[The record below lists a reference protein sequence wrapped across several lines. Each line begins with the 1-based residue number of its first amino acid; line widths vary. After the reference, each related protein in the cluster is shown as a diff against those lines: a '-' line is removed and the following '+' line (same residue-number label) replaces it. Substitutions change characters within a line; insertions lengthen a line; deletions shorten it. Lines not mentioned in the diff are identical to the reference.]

1 LLLCAAFASS
11 AFASEPERPISTID
25 ATLLET
31 IINES
36 YAYLDRF
43 DDQRMPMTETLR
55 IEAAAVE
62 TDAQMT
68 RFGERAL
75 LLLADHHAITSSSL
89 KDSWGVSG
97 RSDLWIE
104 LVEGEYLV
112 TSVRALSPAEKAGVR
127 AGDVVTAVGGLPI
140 HQAVATFWADLG
152 VTEETDAERN
162 AFAARVLA
170 TGRRDR
176 ARDLSFSS
184 RYEGQRRLSL
194 PNLYSIEQPRTPLVS
209 ANDRGQETWITFHDS
224 LYDNATLTAFD
235 EVMAEIPRDQPLV
248 LDLTN
253 TASGGNTTVARA
265 ILGWFTMAEQPYQVH
280 SLPAEFRRFGVERKW
295 RELVMPR
302 EGKYHEGPVEI
313 RVGRWTGSMGE
324 GIALGMDALGYRVC
338 GTKMAGLLGAVY
350 TLDVPTTKLRINL
363 PVERL
368 EAVDGT
374 PREDLLPEPCAD

>member
-1 LLLCAAFASS
+1 
-11 AFASEPERPISTID
+11 
-25 ATLLET
+25 
-31 IINES
+31 
-36 YAYLDRF
+36 
-43 DDQRMPMTETLR
+43 MTETLR

-75 LLLADHHAITSSSL
+75 LLLADHHAMTSSSL

-127 AGDVVTAVGGLPI
+127 AGDVVTAIGGLPI

-176 ARDLSFSS
+176 ARDLSF
-184 RYEGQRRLSL
+184 RNRNEGERRLSL

-209 ANDRGQETWITFHDS
+209 ASNRGQETWITFHDS

-235 EVMAEIPRDQPLV
+235 EVMAETPRDRPLV

-302 EGKYHEGPVEI
+302 EGKYHEGPVEV

-350 TLDVPTTKLRINL
+350 TLDVPTTTLRINL

-374 PREDLLPEPCAD
+374 PREDFLPEPCAD